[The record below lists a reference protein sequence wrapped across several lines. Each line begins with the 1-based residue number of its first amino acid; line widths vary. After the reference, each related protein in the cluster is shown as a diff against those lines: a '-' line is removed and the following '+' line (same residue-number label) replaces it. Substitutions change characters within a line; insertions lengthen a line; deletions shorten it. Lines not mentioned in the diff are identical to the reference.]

1 MGKHSNISIFVP
13 HIGCPNICSF
23 CNQRTISGCTEAP
36 TPEDVRRICALAAEQ
51 VKSPEDTEIAFF
63 GGSFTAIDKSY
74 SSELLSAARNYVAG
88 FGEKGIFKGIRLSTR
103 PDCIDGSTLDR
114 LKKNGVTAIELGAQ
128 SMSDK
133 VLAANNRGHTAD
145 DVVKASEMIRE
156 QGFELGLQMMVGLYQ
171 STAGDELYTM
181 RKIIGISPDT
191 VRIYPTVVLA
201 GTHLAELYMKGEYV
215 LAPFDEIVELCA
227 GMLGEFETAGIRV
240 IKCGLHASDGVD
252 GERVAGYYH
261 PAFRELC
268 EGRLMR
274 RQMEKALAGL
284 CKGEVEF
291 AVNPSCI
298 SRAMGHKKEN
308 IRYFLQKEIAVKVR
322 GDLSVPKLKCKLIN
336 SLGAER

>member
-1 MGKHSNISIFVP
+1 MGRHSNISIFVP

-36 TPEDVRRICALAAEQ
+36 TPEDVRRICTLAAEQ
-51 VKSPEDTEIAFF
+51 IKYSEDTEIAFF

-74 SSELLSAARNYVAG
+74 SSELLNAARDFVAG

-103 PDCIDGSTLDR
+103 PDCIDDNTLDM
-114 LKKNGVTAIELGAQ
+114 LKQNGVTAIELGAQ
-128 SMSDK
+128 SMSNK
-133 VLAANNRGHTAD
+133 VLTANNRGHTAD

-156 QGFELGLQMMVGLYQ
+156 YGFELGLQMMVGLYK
-171 STAGDELYTM
+171 STAEDELNTM
-181 RKIIGISPDT
+181 RKIISISPDT

-201 GTHLAELYMKGEYV
+201 GTRLAELYMKGEYV
-215 LAPFDEIVELCA
+215 LAPFDEIVDLCA
-227 GMLGEFETAGIRV
+227 DMLMEFEAAGIRV
-240 IKCGLHASDGVD
+240 IKCGIHASDGVN

-274 RQMEKALAGL
+274 RQMEKALAGFGK
-284 CKGEVEF
+284 CETEF

-308 IRYFLQKEIAVKVR
+308 IRYFLQKEITVKVR
-322 GDLSVPKLKCKLIN
+322 GDLSVPKLKCKLVN
-336 SLGAER
+336 SLEAER

>member
-1 MGKHSNISIFVP
+1 MGRHSNISIFVP

-36 TPEDVRRICALAAEQ
+36 TPEDVRRLCTLAAEQ
-51 VKSPEDTEIAFF
+51 IKCPEDTEIAFF

-74 SSELLSAARNYVAG
+74 SSELLNAARDFVAG

-103 PDCIDGSTLDR
+103 PDCIDDSTLDM
-114 LKKNGVTAIELGAQ
+114 LKQNGVTAIELGAQ
-128 SMSDK
+128 SMSNK
-133 VLAANNRGHTAD
+133 VLTANNRGHTAD

-156 QGFELGLQMMVGLYQ
+156 YGFELGLQMMVGLYK
-171 STAGDELYTM
+171 STAEDELNTM
-181 RKIIGISPDT
+181 RKIISISPDT

-201 GTHLAELYMKGEYV
+201 GTRLAELYMQGEYV
-215 LAPFDEIVELCA
+215 LAPFDEIVDLCA
-227 GMLGEFETAGIRV
+227 DMLMEFEAAGIRV
-240 IKCGLHASDGVD
+240 IKCGIHASDGVD

-274 RQMEKALAGL
+274 RQMEKALAGFGK
-284 CKGEVEF
+284 CETEF

-308 IRYFLQKEIAVKVR
+308 IRYFLQKEITVKVR
-322 GDLSVPKLKCKLIN
+322 GDLSVPKLKCKLVN
-336 SLGAER
+336 SLEAER